1 MTLSCCSHSQ
11 IVRSIDNN
19 LDELNRQPIHPI
31 KWLAYPKDLARY
43 VNIYVKDW
51 LDNNPDHFNVF
62 AGAGVNN
69 SLPRNQ
75 WRHISAIN
83 QDITI
88 FKKLIQF
95 NAYCTEKEVF

>member
-1 MTLSCCSHSQ
+1 M
-11 IVRSIDNN
+11 RSIDKN
-19 LDELNRQPIHPI
+19 LDALNRQSILPIE
-31 KWLAYPKDLARY
+31 WLAYPNDLARH

-62 AGAGVNN
+62 ADADVNN
-69 SLPRNQ
+69 SLTRNQ
-75 WRHISAIN
+75 WRHISAVN

-95 NAYCTEKEVF
+95 NTYCTEKEVF